1 MKNVLYLR
9 EMGMNDNSIS
19 TDIKNHRVR
28 VVKNIDILYKGE
40 KFNMFFEFMQGK
52 HWHFRTE
59 NKRTGAPLK
68 KPVYTVDLM
77 DGLYIDTE
85 YERLGGYFGD
95 GMPWYSSFRKSDLEK
110 EFYNEHHA
118 YTRKDIL
125 EVVNRYKIGEK
136 FDAVCLVE
144 ETATAIIK
152 KIGGWRELDILNND
166 PLFAIGDT
174 WTEEHKIVR
183 CYKRSDAGAVCE
195 VDLVT
200 KKITG

>member
-85 YERLGGYFGD
+85 HERLGGYFGD

-166 PLFAIGDT
+166 PLFTIGDT